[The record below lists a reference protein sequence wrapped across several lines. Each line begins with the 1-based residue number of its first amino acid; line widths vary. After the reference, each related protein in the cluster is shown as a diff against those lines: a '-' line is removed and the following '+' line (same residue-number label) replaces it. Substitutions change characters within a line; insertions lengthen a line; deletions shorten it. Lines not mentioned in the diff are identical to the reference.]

1 MNQHCKSHLWLYF
14 DNLYLLV
21 TSHADLEESSF
32 DGDYDIHSIVLPV
45 TVFICAH
52 EAVLSLH

>member
-1 MNQHCKSHLWLYF
+1 MWLYF

-32 DGDYDIHSIVLPV
+32 DGDYDVHSIVLPV

>member
-1 MNQHCKSHLWLYF
+1 MRIFKSWLTCSGA
-14 DNLYLLV
+14 LYLLV

-32 DGDYDIHSIVLPV
+32 DGDYDVHSIVLPV